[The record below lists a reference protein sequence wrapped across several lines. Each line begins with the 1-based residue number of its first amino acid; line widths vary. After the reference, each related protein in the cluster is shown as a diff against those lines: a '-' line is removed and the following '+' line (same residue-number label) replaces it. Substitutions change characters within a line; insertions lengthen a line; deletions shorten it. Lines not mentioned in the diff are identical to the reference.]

1 MEPGKDDRN
10 GRIFAISA
18 NNLDISEDKQV
29 LFMFFIVMDIVMVI
43 IIVMIIIIVLLLLEY
58 GHELMISKL
67 KTSACRM

>member
-29 LFMFFIVMDIVMVI
+29 LFMFFIVIDVVI
-43 IIVMIIIIVLLLLEY
+43 IIVMIIIIVLLLIEY